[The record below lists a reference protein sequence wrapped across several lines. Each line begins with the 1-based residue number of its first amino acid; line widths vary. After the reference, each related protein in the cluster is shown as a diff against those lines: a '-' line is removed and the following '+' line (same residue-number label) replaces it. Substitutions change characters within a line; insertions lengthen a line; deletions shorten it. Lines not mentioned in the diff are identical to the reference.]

1 MSHDG
6 RVILADFG
14 LSCFGEHVDNMDAS
28 FCDSSSMPVGTRSYM
43 SPETCKGIISTRTD
57 VYSFGVVGVKCV
69 T

>member
-1 MSHDG
+1 MSHDR
-6 RVILADFG
+6 RVRLVDFG

-28 FCDSSSMPVGTRSYM
+28 FCDSGSMAVGTRSYM
-43 SPETCKGIISTRTD
+43 SPEAFKGIYSTRTD